1 MDPPLATSFTIRQA
15 TTSDDLTS
23 VVNCFRA
30 YTEWLNMD
38 LAFQDFAT
46 ELSTLPGKYAPPK
59 AALLLASDI
68 EKDQVLGCIA
78 LRPIELQPTYKVG
91 REPNRRYCEL
101 KRLYVYPAARGRK
114 VARALVTSALQIAQ
128 REGYDEV
135 LLDTVELMTSAIKL
149 YRSMGFQEVKPYYNN
164 PGDGFINMSK
174 DLKSLDPQAHF

>member
-1 MDPPLATSFTIRQA
+1 MNPPPAPSFTIRQA
-15 TTSDDLTS
+15 TTSDDLAF

-38 LAFQDFAT
+38 LTFQDFAT

-59 AALLLASDI
+59 GALLLACDI
-68 EKDQVLGCIA
+68 ETDQVLGCIA
-78 LRPIELQPTYKVG
+78 LRPIELQPAYKVG

-114 VARALVTSALQIAQ
+114 VARALVTTALQIAR
-128 REGYDEV
+128 REGYDET
-135 LLDTVELMTSAIKL
+135 LLDTVDSMTSAINL
-149 YRSMGFQEVKPYYNN
+149 YRSMGFQEVEQYYNN

-174 DLKSLDPQAHF
+174 DIKSLDPQAHF

>member
-1 MDPPLATSFTIRQA
+1 MDPPPTPSFTVRQA
-15 TTSDDLTS
+15 TTPDELTS

-38 LAFQDFAT
+38 LTFQDFAT

-59 AALLLASDI
+59 GALQLAYDI
-68 EKDQVLGCIA
+68 ETGQVLGCIA
-78 LRPIELQPTYKVG
+78 LRPIELQLAYRVG
-91 REPNRRYCEL
+91 REPDRRYCEL

-114 VARALVTSALQIAQ
+114 VARALATTALQIAQ

-174 DLKSLDPQAHF
+174 DLKSLDSQARF